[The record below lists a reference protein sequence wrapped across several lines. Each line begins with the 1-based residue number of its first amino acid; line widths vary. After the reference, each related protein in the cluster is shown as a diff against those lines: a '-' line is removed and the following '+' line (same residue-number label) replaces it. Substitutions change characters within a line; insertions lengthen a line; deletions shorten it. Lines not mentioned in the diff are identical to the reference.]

1 MRDYVLLTDSCC
13 DLSAEMAAELGVEI
27 LPLSLEMGGKSY
39 RNYPDGRDIGF
50 QEFYTRLRAGELA
63 TTSAVN
69 VGEFEDK
76 MRALL
81 QTGRDILCLS
91 FSSAL
96 STTYQSSVIAAEELR
111 SEFPDARIETV
122 DTLCASLGQGL
133 LVYLCAMEKQ
143 KGRSLDEVKT
153 FAEQTRL
160 HVCHWFTVD
169 DLNHLKRGGRISA
182 ATALFGTMLSIKPV
196 MHVDDEGRLIPVSKA
211 RGRRAS
217 LLALVDRM
225 AQTAIDPANQTV
237 FISHG
242 DCLEDAEFVASELR
256 RRLNVQTIHI
266 NYVGPVIG
274 NHSGPGTMALFFL
287 AGVLLGQVLSGRVPD
302 TTGDELRR
310 YLEDYVRLGGEGAP
324 TVQTAL
330 SALVIYFR
338 YPLFAFLLG
347 FASIGVVLLP
357 CVTAAYGFFLS
368 FSVCCFTAAFG
379 VDGVLLALA
388 VFGLRCMVT
397 LPCYFLLA
405 AASWGTSAGLAAV
418 SFGRGRRTA
427 PVVYGR
433 ACWVRFGACCLALL
447 AGVCAELFLSPVLLR
462 LMLERILG

>member
-1 MRDYVLLTDSCC
+1 MNTRTLTKRPTVQLPTLPRLL
-13 DLSAEMAAELGVEI
+13 
-27 LPLSLEMGGKSY
+27 
-39 RNYPDGRDIGF
+39 
-50 QEFYTRLRAGELA
+50 
-63 TTSAVN
+63 
-69 VGEFEDK
+69 
-76 MRALL
+76 LL
-81 QTGRDILCLS
+81 
-91 FSSAL
+91 
-96 STTYQSSVIAAEELR
+96 
-111 SEFPDARIETV
+111 
-122 DTLCASLGQGL
+122 
-133 LVYLCAMEKQ
+133 
-143 KGRSLDEVKT
+143 
-153 FAEQTRL
+153 
-160 HVCHWFTVD
+160 
-169 DLNHLKRGGRISA
+169 
-182 ATALFGTMLSIKPV
+182 
-196 MHVDDEGRLIPVSKA
+196 
-211 RGRRAS
+211 
-217 LLALVDRM
+217 
-225 AQTAIDPANQTV
+225 
-237 FISHG
+237 
-242 DCLEDAEFVASELR
+242 
-256 RRLNVQTIHI
+256 
-266 NYVGPVIG
+266 
-274 NHSGPGTMALFFL
+274 ALFFL

-447 AGVCAELFLSPVLLR
+447 AGDAGAHPGVERKREGGEHPWQETTLR
-462 LMLERILG
+462 TLGLIWRRSVTPPRTPSAPICGT

>member
-1 MRDYVLLTDSCC
+1 MR
-13 DLSAEMAAELGVEI
+13 
-27 LPLSLEMGGKSY
+27 
-39 RNYPDGRDIGF
+39 
-50 QEFYTRLRAGELA
+50 
-63 TTSAVN
+63 
-69 VGEFEDK
+69 
-76 MRALL
+76 
-81 QTGRDILCLS
+81 
-91 FSSAL
+91 
-96 STTYQSSVIAAEELR
+96 
-111 SEFPDARIETV
+111 RIEHENI
-122 DTLCASLGQGL
+122 DEAAHGPAAHAAPPASAGAVLP
-133 LVYLCAMEKQ
+133 
-143 KGRSLDEVKT
+143 GR
-153 FAEQTRL
+153 RP
-160 HVCHWFTVD
+160 
-169 DLNHLKRGGRISA
+169 
-182 ATALFGTMLSIKPV
+182 FGTGP
-196 MHVDDEGRLIPVSKA
+196 
-211 RGRRAS
+211 
-217 LLALVDRM
+217 
-225 AQTAIDPANQTV
+225 
-237 FISHG
+237 
-242 DCLEDAEFVASELR
+242 
-256 RRLNVQTIHI
+256 
-266 NYVGPVIG
+266 VGPG
-274 NHSGPGTMALFFL
+274 
-287 AGVLLGQVLSGRVPD
+287 AGHH
-302 TTGDELRR
+302 GDELRR

-397 LPCYFLLA
+397 CPAISC
-405 AASWGTSAGLAAV
+405 WRRPPGGRPPGLAAV